1 MEEILRKTLL
11 YDFYG
16 ELLTAHQQEIF
27 EEVVL
32 NDTSFSEVAAREGVS
47 RQSIH
52 ELVRKCEKQLDHYE
66 SCLHMMERFLKMR
79 DLVKMVQEKAYM
91 LVMPDGNMA
100 HSCKGGSAE
109 GMPDGSARTASAVP
123 APQVAKDILN
133 LCAQI
138 MEEL

>member
-16 ELLTAHQQEIF
+16 ELLTPHQQEIF

-52 ELVRKCEKQLDHYE
+52 ELVRKCEKQLEYYE
-66 SCLHMMERFLKMR
+66 SCLHMMERFLKLR
-79 DLVKMVQEKAYM
+79 DLVKAVQEKAQI
-91 LVMPDGNMA
+91 LEKD
-100 HSCKGGSAE
+100 SGG
-109 GMPDGSARTASAVP
+109 
-123 APQVAKDILN
+123 KDILT
-133 LCAQI
+133 LCEQI